1 MPGSQPA
8 VETSKFSPTYASDII
23 HGFLLCMYKYDPY
36 NVHTHLSITIIH
48 NNTRNLFL
56 DLIHANTRDEH
67 STLHP
72 PNHSNRTISHNDL
85 LIPNFCLHGSM
96 PKQSHLIKTHPE
108 RMECNGSAGR
118 EWVYLEGAGG
128 ELDADGGLGLEAE
141 LVAGEPGED
150 VGLADAG
157 VADEHDLEEVV
168 VLVVHPVRHRR
179 PTTARRPPPPRILQD
194 SRRPTRSTR

>member
-1 MPGSQPA
+1 
-8 VETSKFSPTYASDII
+8 
-23 HGFLLCMYKYDPY
+23 MYKYDPY

-48 NNTRNLFL
+48 NNTGNFI

-179 PTTARRPPPPRILQD
+179 PTTTRRRNRRRGSCRAHAGQRDPPGKKAQEPAAARIDRIAE
-194 SRRPTRSTR
+194 

>member
-1 MPGSQPA
+1 MSIAQYILQIILIEPSVTMIWQ
-8 VETSKFSPTYASDII
+8 SK
-23 HGFLLCMYKYDPY
+23 
-36 NVHTHLSITIIH
+36 
-48 NNTRNLFL
+48 
-56 DLIHANTRDEH
+56 
-67 STLHP
+67 
-72 PNHSNRTISHNDL
+72 ISV
-85 LIPNFCLHGSM
+85 SM
-96 PKQSHLIKTHPE
+96 AKQSHLIKTHG
-108 RMECNGSAGR
+108 MQWIGR